1 MHEPSHSS
9 RLVPA
14 SGFHPKLLTEIVKLQ
29 PLGWRSQY
37 KAGTS
42 DGSAES
48 STSSTSSD
56 VASSSSCSLHLLY
69 HLSSSIILDQYQLR
83 QVHNEGRLV
92 TSRLSNDGSN
102 EPNSK
107 GKGRAPRMPVASE
120 LELGGQLDLEAPVS
134 QIDADSVAV
143 ALITIPMDTRALP
156 SGFQIPSV
164 DVTVE
169 LPLHLRY
176 QEPVLSRWLSADGRN
191 GHGGHWWSKH
201 SRSENR
207 SDIKQVPVSWP
218 CVFWAC
224 ETEQSEAMQPGS
236 PYRLMSD
243 ASSCVGYVP
252 QELRDSVSTS
262 SPMHPQTTKP
272 YHYLLR
278 IHSAQSAHQVKAGL
292 NDEGGTSI
300 AYVPTGV
307 LGDAKIVHVV
317 NLCVTWIGFLLIA
330 YKAYTTSQ
338 KWRRQQHQARYIAD
352 QKQEGIKQE

>member
-1 MHEPSHSS
+1 
-9 RLVPA
+9 
-14 SGFHPKLLTEIVKLQ
+14 
-29 PLGWRSQY
+29 
-37 KAGTS
+37 
-42 DGSAES
+42 
-48 STSSTSSD
+48 
-56 VASSSSCSLHLLY
+56 
-69 HLSSSIILDQYQLR
+69 
-83 QVHNEGRLV
+83 
-92 TSRLSNDGSN
+92 
-102 EPNSK
+102 
-107 GKGRAPRMPVASE
+107 MPVASE

-224 ETEQSEAMQPGS
+224 ETEQSEAMQRKFGHRQPFYKQLTSAALSRSVVAGS